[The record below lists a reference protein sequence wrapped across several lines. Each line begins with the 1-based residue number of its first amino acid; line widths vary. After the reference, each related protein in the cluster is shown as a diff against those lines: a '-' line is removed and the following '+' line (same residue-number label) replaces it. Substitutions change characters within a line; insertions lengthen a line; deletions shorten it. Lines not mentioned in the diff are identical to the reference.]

1 MTVNKKILSCCIA
14 AALLIT
20 TFVSA
25 NSADKNNGKSTA
37 GGVIPN
43 SAITDI
49 EVNSNRHTRADEVSA
64 QVVNHLDTVGFEKK
78 LSNERFDV
86 WFSEETRGIRITDR
100 QNGYIWG
107 ALAEAEPEDMN
118 QSWSAMANSL
128 CTVEYFNDVYA
139 EKRISIS
146 DNKAKT
152 KFIWE
157 DSALKCSVNFKKLG
171 IAFSFTL
178 ELLED
183 GLRISVDKG
192 SLEETGDCYIK
203 SLYFMP
209 FLGCCREDEIDG
221 YMFIPDGPG
230 ALIRYEKAS
239 DYVSGFTGKVYGL
252 DMGIDSLT
260 VASDLQANRTND
272 YLVDPPQVTM
282 PVFGMVHGVRRN
294 AILSVIESGEQYSN
308 IVASVAGAQTNYYWT
323 TARFDY
329 RQLYVHATGSDGQ
342 GVYQAQE
349 KPENMQPTIRY
360 YFLTGEKAD
369 YSGMA
374 VSYREYLKEK
384 GVLKREREDS
394 SLPLRLNVVGAEI
407 KEGVLFNTTKAFTT
421 VAQATKMTETLSKD
435 GISNLTLVYEGW
447 QNGGINGS
455 KYGETSFE
463 NKLGSKGDF
472 ERLKALVEK
481 NGGRFYLQSN
491 PITANKDQINS
502 KKDAAITISN
512 TLARFVRANNKVMYN
527 ESFLIKPTDAAD
539 AIEKHFDKLKD
550 FSFSFGQIGSRL
562 YADHTRKSANDRVT
576 VRKMFEKALSKAD
589 KLALSQVNQYL
600 WKYTDE
606 YFDIPTTNSQYL
618 YETDTV
624 PFLQMV
630 LKGSI
635 DYYAPYAN
643 QGFYS
648 EVSILKMIEYGCYP
662 SFMVTALDNFSL
674 TDTPLED
681 YFSLNFED
689 WRDTVNNVYSKLALA
704 LEAVEGKTIS
714 EHRMLADGVVKITY
728 EGGTEIYVN
737 YNNTEFTSDGVTVA
751 PQGYAVK
758 E

>member
-1 MTVNKKILSCCIA
+1 MLV
-14 AALLIT
+14 T
-20 TFVSA
+20 TIVSA
-25 NSADKNNGKSTA
+25 NSADKNKSDDTA
-37 GGVIPN
+37 GGIIPN

-49 EVNSNRHTRADEVSA
+49 EVNSNRHTRADELSE
-64 QVVNHLDTVGFEKK
+64 QVVNHLDTAGFEKK
-78 LSNERFDV
+78 LSNARFDI

-128 CTVEYFNDVYA
+128 CTIEYFNDVYA

-157 DSALKCSVNFKKLG
+157 ENTLKCSVNFKKLG
-171 IAFSFTL
+171 ISFSFTL

-183 GLRISVDKG
+183 GLRISVDEG

-272 YLVDPPQVTM
+272 YLVDPPQITM

-294 AILSVIESGEQYSN
+294 AILSVIECGEQYSN
-308 IVASVAGAQTNYYWT
+308 IIASVAGAQTNYYWT

-349 KPENMQPTIRY
+349 EPENMLPCIRY
-360 YFLTGEKAD
+360 YFLTGEAAD

-384 GVLKREREDS
+384 GILKEEREDKT
-394 SLPLRLNVVGAEI
+394 LPLRLNVVGAEI
-407 KEGVLFNTTKAFTT
+407 KEGILFNTIKAFTT
-421 VAQATKMTETLSKD
+421 VNQATEMTEKLSKD

-447 QNGGINGS
+447 QKGGINGS
-455 KYGETSFE
+455 SYGALAFE
-463 NKLGSKGDF
+463 KKLGNRADF
-472 ERLKALVEK
+472 EELKVLVE
-481 NGGRFYLQSN
+481 NGGGRFYLQSN
-491 PITANKDQINS
+491 PVTANKDQINT

-512 TLARFVRANNKVMYN
+512 MLAKFVRANNKVMYY
-527 ESFLIKPTDAAD
+527 ESFLIKPTDAVAT
-539 AIEKHFDKLKD
+539 IEKYFSKLGD
-550 FSFSFGQIGSRL
+550 FSFSLGQIGSRL
-562 YADHTRKSANDRVT
+562 YADHTRKKEMTRAEVG
-576 VRKMFEKALSKAD
+576 KEFEKILSKSD
-589 KLALSQVNQYL
+589 TLALSQVNQYL

-606 YFDIPTTNSQYL
+606 YFDIPITNSQYL

-624 PFLQMV
+624 PFLQIV

-681 YFSLNFED
+681 YFSLNFDD
-689 WRDTVNNVYSKLALA
+689 WRDTVNDVYSKLSDA
-704 LEAVEGKTIS
+704 LEAVEGKEIS
-714 EHRMLADGVVKITY
+714 EHRMLTDGVARITY

-737 YNNTEFTSDGVTVA
+737 YNNTEYVAGDVTVE